1 MRVSRRLSLLFLF
14 ARSAGDDDG
23 HPGRRDRRRSEER
36 HPSQR
41 SIGRRDRAVEIGPE
55 SERRRRTNVAR
66 YRPQF
71 RTAFEVASDRS
82 GVPLSLLAAVAQ
94 TESNFEPNAVSHA
107 GARGLLQVL
116 PSTAQEL
123 EIDLNS
129 PGANVL
135 AGARYLRR
143 MLDRFKS
150 LDLALAAYNAG
161 PTAVGRRAAR
171 RRKRREP
178 TSKRSRSAG
187 RSSAAAG
194 RTPGEDGE
202 NLQGSGL
209 PGRSILQK

>member
-14 ARSAGDDDG
+14 AAALAMTTATLAGATDDGQKSVTQASARSAVAIVAA
-23 HPGRRDRRRSEER
+23 RSGPIGKTTPNER
-36 HPSQR
+36 CPLP
-41 SIGRRDRAVEIGPE
+41 A
-55 SERRRRTNVAR
+55 
-66 YRPQF
+66 QF

-94 TESNFEPNAVSHA
+94 AESNFEPNAVSHA

-143 MLDRFKS
+143 MLDRFNS

-161 PTAVGRRAAR
+161 PTAVERAGGP
-171 RRKRREP
+171 P
-178 TSKRSRSAG
+178 TEETRAYVEEVTQRW
-187 RSSAAAG
+187 
-194 RTPGEDGE
+194 
-202 NLQGSGL
+202 
-209 PGRSILQK
+209 QKLIGCG